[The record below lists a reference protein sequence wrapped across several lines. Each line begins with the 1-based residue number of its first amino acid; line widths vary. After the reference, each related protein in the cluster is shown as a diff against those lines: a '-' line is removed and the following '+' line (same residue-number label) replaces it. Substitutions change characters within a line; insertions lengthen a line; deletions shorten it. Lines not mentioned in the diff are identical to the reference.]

1 MAKEYCKRIV
11 WFLSIFHLTTVSS
24 SFVSSTT
31 STLSAIASAEE
42 EEESDLRCR
51 LSSASDPAFCRDSSS
66 SPSSISSVAS
76 CFSST
81 LFFVFVSTFFALA
94 PPSLTPTPCY
104 KKNKKSKFKVG
115 QGFSLSIFTCW
126 MAIPTEAAAAMWLA
140 RPAERVYA
148 PGSCLKFEFRRCC
161 IFFRELEHHL
171 TLNPSLLTYS
181 SYRFSN
187 LFPSWLFQKYFIMSA
202 MKLTA

>member
-51 LSSASDPAFCRDSSS
+51 LSSASDPAFCCDSSS
-66 SPSSISSVAS
+66 SPSPTSSVAS

-81 LFFVFVSTFFALA
+81 LFFVISTFFALA
-94 PPSLTPTPCY
+94 PPPLTPTPCY
-104 KKNKKSKFKVG
+104 KQNKIYKFKVG
-115 QGFSLSIFTCW
+115 QGFPLSNFTCW
-126 MAIPTEAAAAMWLA
+126 MAIPTVSPAAFITSGSVANAISASWKW
-140 RPAERVYA
+140 RRTV
-148 PGSCLKFEFRRCC
+148 PGSSMVKPL
-161 IFFRELEHHL
+161 H
-171 TLNPSLLTYS
+171 
-181 SYRFSN
+181 
-187 LFPSWLFQKYFIMSA
+187 
-202 MKLTA
+202 